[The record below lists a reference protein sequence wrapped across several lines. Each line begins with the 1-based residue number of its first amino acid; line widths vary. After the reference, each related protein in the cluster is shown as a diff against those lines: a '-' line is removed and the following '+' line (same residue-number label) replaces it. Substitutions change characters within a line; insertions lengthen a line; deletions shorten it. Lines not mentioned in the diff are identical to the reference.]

1 MRYFYYKNEKAL
13 GPVDIAELYELKQ
26 RGDIDA
32 FTLIACEEEGENA
45 EWIELGYVID
55 FETQTPVNVSHYFNP
70 SLFRKAADLL
80 IENGFINEE
89 TDLSVFF
96 TGVMAEVMERF
107 GLEHRQPKKKRSYK
121 MNTEGD
127 EQLAENLKQ
136 MNTKAGF
143 EIQPV
148 DIIIPGARICIT
160 GQSDRHSRQFLYD
173 KIVEAG
179 GVASKSITLETKYL
193 VVCDKTS
200 KGYKYGTFGAK
211 LKKAAGYGIT
221 LVAEVDLVE
230 KLKALNLI
238 K

>member
-13 GPVDIAELYELKQ
+13 GPVGIAELYEMYHQ
-26 RGDIDA
+26 GEIDA
-32 FTLIACEEEGENA
+32 CTPIASEEGGEKA
-45 EWIELGYVID
+45 EWIELGNVFD
-55 FETQTPVNVSHYFNP
+55 FEKSVSITISPDFWKSP
-70 SLFRKAADLL
+70 FQKAADLL

-148 DIIIPGARICIT
+148 DVIIPGAKICIT

-179 GVASKSITLETKYL
+179 GVASKSITLETNYL

-211 LKKAAGYGIT
+211 LKKAADYGIT

>member
-1 MRYFYYKNEKAL
+1 MRYFYYKNEKVL
-13 GPVDIAELYELKQ
+13 GPVNIAELYEMYQ
-26 RGDIDA
+26 QGDIDA
-32 FTLIACEEEGENA
+32 FTLIASEEEGEEA
-45 EWIELGYVID
+45 EWIELGNVFD
-55 FETQTPVNVSHYFNP
+55 FEAQPLVKASCYFNP

-89 TDLSVFF
+89 TDLSAFF

-107 GLEHRQPKKKRSYK
+107 ELEHRQPKKKRSYK

-127 EQLAENLKQ
+127 EQFAEDLKQ

-148 DIIIPGARICIT
+148 DIIIPGAKICIT

-179 GVASKSITLETKYL
+179 GVASKTITLETNYL

-211 LKKAAGYGIT
+211 LKKAADYGIT

>member
-1 MRYFYYKNEKAL
+1 MRYFYYKNEKVL
-13 GPVDIAELYELKQ
+13 GPVGIAELYEMCQ
-26 RGDIDA
+26 QEDIDA
-32 FTLIACEEEGENA
+32 FTPIAREEEGENA
-45 EWIELGYVID
+45 EWIELGNVFD
-55 FETQTPVNVSHYFNP
+55 FETPISINISCGRRE
-70 SLFRKAADLL
+70 SLFKKAADLL
-80 IENGFINEE
+80 IENGVINQE

-96 TGVMAEVMERF
+96 TGVMGEVMERF

-121 MNTEGD
+121 MKTEGD
-127 EQLAENLKQ
+127 EQLAEDLKQ

-148 DIIIPGARICIT
+148 DVIIPGAKICIT

-179 GVASKSITLETKYL
+179 GVASKSITLETNYL

-211 LKKAAGYGIT
+211 LKKAADYGIT
-221 LVAEVDLVE
+221 LVAECDLIE